1 MRKPSKKSFK
11 ESSEIGKRS
20 YSKIS
25 YAVFGIGLIISLISL
40 VSVVFPALISET
52 VVPNAFDDLGVG
64 TTPIDSY
71 ETGPLAE
78 LLILSNAIVFG
89 LYFFRKRIPQISKI
103 SKVFS
108 FDIPKKISLAIVFVV
123 IVAYGSISFPEVYT
137 DEIYEDWN
145 LVENRLNT
153 ELLSD
158 EFTTQPYV
166 RYFLLQQSML
176 LFGSYK
182 MIPLFSSMA
191 LLVVTYLFTTSLT
204 KNNFSGL
211 VSMGLVLQSYIFLM
225 FDTSSTYTTF
235 WVLFYLLSFYSI
247 VKFWFANPVFYIA
260 SIFSKLIVVLFS
272 PMLIFFIL
280 NSDISKKHKI
290 IITGILGTMLI
301 AGGSMLSLS
310 DEANEEF
317 IWHEFWI
324 GFTAFS
330 YQMKLDFIPVLFLVP
345 LIFGLFII
353 SKNNK
358 HANSISV
365 ILIGILLSAPL
376 LTGFTDR
383 TNQPYRFVPFIV
395 FFATGVGILFSK
407 TTKVE

>member
-1 MRKPSKKSFK
+1 VGKNSFK
-11 ESSEIGKRS
+11 KIENKS
-20 YSKIS
+20 YPKIS
-25 YAVFGIGLIISLISL
+25 FIIFGIGLVISLISL

-52 VVPNAFDDLGVG
+52 VVPNAFDGLGVM
-64 TTPIDSY
+64 TAPIDSY
-71 ETGPLAE
+71 ETGPLAG
-78 LLILSNAIVFG
+78 LLILSNVTVFG

-103 SKVFS
+103 FS
-108 FDIPKKISLAIVFVV
+108 FDIPKKISLVIVFVV
-123 IVAYGSISFPEVYT
+123 IVGYGSITFSEVHT

-145 LVENRLNT
+145 LVENRLTDELFT
-153 ELLSD
+153 EEL
-158 EFTTQPYV
+158 TTQPYV

-182 MIPLFSSMA
+182 IIPLFSSMA
-191 LLVVTYLFTTSLT
+191 VLAMTYLFTTSLT

-225 FDTSSTYTTF
+225 YDTSSTYTTF
-235 WVLFYLLSFYSI
+235 WVLFYLLSLYSVI
-247 VKFWFANPVFYIA
+247 RFWFANPVFYVA
-260 SIFSKLIVVLFS
+260 SIFSKLLAALFS

-290 IITGILGTMLI
+290 IVTGILGTMLI
-301 AGGSMLSLS
+301 VGGSMLSLS

-317 IWHEFWI
+317 MWHEFWI
-324 GFTAFS
+324 GFTAFA

-345 LIFGLFII
+345 LIFGLFIV

-365 ILIGILLSAPL
+365 ILIGILLTAPL
-376 LTGFTDR
+376 LTGLTDR
-383 TNQPYRFVPFIV
+383 TNQPYRFIPFIV

>member
-1 MRKPSKKSFK
+1 LKNPSKKSFK

-78 LLILSNAIVFG
+78 LLILSNAIIFG

-108 FDIPKKISLAIVFVV
+108 FDIPKKISLAVVFVV

-145 LVENRLNT
+145 LVEDRLNT

-158 EFTTQPYV
+158 ELTTQPYV
-166 RYFLLQQSML
+166 RFFLLQQSML

-182 MIPLFSSMA
+182 IIPLFSSMA

-235 WVLFYLLSFYSI
+235 WVLFYLLSLYSI

-260 SIFSKLIVVLFS
+260 SIFSKLIGALFS

-301 AGGSMLSLS
+301 AGGSMLSIS
-310 DEANEEF
+310 DEA
-317 IWHEFWI
+317 I
-324 GFTAFS
+324 TAFA
-330 YQMKLDFIPVLFLVP
+330 YQMKLDFVVVLFLVP

-383 TNQPYRFVPFIV
+383 TNQPYRFLPFIV